1 MKTVCLTIAGSD
13 SGGGAGI
20 QADLKTFAAHGTFGT
35 SVITLVTAQNT
46 RGVTAVQ
53 TLDPELVRAQIRA
66 VLEDFPV
73 SAVKTGALGNAQI
86 TEVVA
91 DELSGRN
98 LPLIVDP
105 VMIAKSGD
113 ALIERD
119 AVEIMKECL
128 FPLATLITPNL
139 PEAEVLLG
147 LHVGSLSQPDAVLQL
162 LQTPAPFPFLL
173 KGGHGEGET
182 LYDHLWLSDSYQTWS
197 SPRQYT
203 RHTHGTG
210 CTLSA
215 AIAAQLALGASL
227 PIAIERAR
235 NYVAAA
241 MQAAP
246 QLGNGAGPL
255 EHFPY
260 GTVPI
265 PQQNQLN

>member
-1 MKTVCLTIAGSD
+1 MKAVCLTIAGSD

-35 SVITLVTAQNT
+35 SAISLITAQNT

-73 SAVKTGALGNAQI
+73 AAVKTGALGNAAI
-86 TEVVA
+86 IEVVA
-91 DELSGRN
+91 DELRGRN

-105 VMIAKSGD
+105 VMLAKSGD
-113 ALIERD
+113 VLIEPN
-119 AVEIMKECL
+119 AVEVMKTQL

-147 LHVGSLSQPDAVLQL
+147 LETGSLSDEGAIQAL
-162 LQTPAPFPFLL
+162 LKSVAPFPVLL
-173 KGGHGEGET
+173 KGGHGEGAT
-182 LYDHLWLSDSYQTWS
+182 LYDHLWLSDGYQTWGA
-197 SPRQYT
+197 PRQNT

-227 PIAIERAR
+227 PVAVERAR
-235 NYVAAA
+235 DYVAAV
-241 MQAAP
+241 MRNAP
-246 QLGNGAGPL
+246 GLGGGAGPL
-255 EHFPY
+255 EHFPP
-260 GTVPI
+260 TWS
-265 PQQNQLN
+265 LNS